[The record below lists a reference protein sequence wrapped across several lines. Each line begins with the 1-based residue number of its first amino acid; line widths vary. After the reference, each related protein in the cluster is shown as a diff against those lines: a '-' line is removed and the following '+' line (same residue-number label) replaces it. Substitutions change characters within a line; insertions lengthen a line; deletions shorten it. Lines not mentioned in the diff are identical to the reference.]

1 MNRFGF
7 IYIGGFFLLIT
18 IFSFL
23 NIIYSY
29 YFNLYL
35 NIDAYIYSLILSSF
49 IGLSLFFKKKNDN
62 KISIYEKI
70 IIVLIGYI
78 TIPLLIS
85 VPYYLSIYNISF
97 LDCYF
102 ESISGFTSTGFTIF
116 PNIKHLDESLIL
128 WRSSSQWIGGI
139 YFLFSIILLIDVFD
153 DNLKKSLTNFLSFN
167 INETIKQSFKIFILY
182 CVLTLILF
190 LILKI
195 IDIRTFDSLNL
206 SMSIISS
213 GGFIPV
219 NNIESI
225 LNTTFKEIVFSL
237 LLLTSF
243 FSLFLSYNLIFLR
256 KKNLNFFTED
266 LYLVIYLFIL
276 IFIFFVF
283 LNKDSNF
290 SVILLSLTSSISN
303 VGISNSNISSNLYFI
318 FLILVIIGG
327 SFFSTSSGIR
337 FIKIHSLIKYSLNE
351 LLSHARPKHVFAN
364 KLTFSDKNLNQSDI
378 SKYFL
383 SVIIFIIC
391 LFSITLILTFFNNN
405 FDESFKIGIL
415 TIMNTVNSSMYG
427 LKDYSF
433 YNLDIFSKSTLM
445 LFMIIG
451 RVELLTLII
460 ISKKFLFKN

>member
-7 IYIGGFFLLIT
+7 IYIGCFFLLIS

-35 NIDAYIYSLILSSF
+35 NIDAYLYSLILSLI

-78 TIPLLIS
+78 VIPILIS
-85 VPYYLSIYNISF
+85 LPYYLSIYNISF

-102 ESISGFTSTGFTIF
+102 ESISGFTSTGFSIF
-116 PNIKHLDESLIL
+116 TNIRHLDESLIL

-182 CVLTLILF
+182 SVLTLILF
-190 LILKI
+190 IILNI

-206 SMSIISS
+206 SMTIISS

-225 LNTTFKEIVFSL
+225 LNTKFKEIIFSL

-243 FSLFLSYNLIFLR
+243 FSLFLSYNLIFLK

-266 LYLVIYLFIL
+266 LYLVIYFFAL
-276 IFIFFVF
+276 IFVFFIF
-283 LNKDSNF
+283 LNHESNF
-290 SVILLSLTSSISN
+290 STILLSLTSSISN
-303 VGISNSNISSNLYFI
+303 VGISNSNISSNLYFV
-318 FLILVIIGG
+318 FLLLVIIGG

-364 KLTFSDKNLNQSDI
+364 KLTFSSKNLSQSDI

-383 SVIIFIIC
+383 SVVIFIIC
-391 LFSITLILTFFNNN
+391 LFLITLILTIFNNN

>member
-7 IYIGGFFLLIT
+7 IYIGCFFLLISF
-18 IFSFL
+18 FSFL

-35 NIDAYIYSLILSSF
+35 NIDAYLYSLILSLI
-49 IGLSLFFKKKNDN
+49 IGLSLFFTKKNDN

-78 TIPLLIS
+78 TIPILIS

-102 ESISGFTSTGFTIF
+102 ESISGFTSTGFSIF
-116 PNIKHLDESLIL
+116 TNIRHLDESLIL

-190 LILKI
+190 IILKI
-195 IDIRTFDSLNL
+195 IDIRTFDSFNL
-206 SMSIISS
+206 SMTIISS

-243 FSLFLSYNLIFLR
+243 FSLFLSYNLIFLS

-266 LYLVIYLFIL
+266 LYLVIYFFIL

-283 LNKDSNF
+283 LNNESNF
-290 SVILLSLTSSISN
+290 SITLLSLTSSISN

-337 FIKIHSLIKYSLNE
+337 FIKIHSLIKYSFNE

-383 SVIIFIIC
+383 SVVIFIIC
-391 LFSITLILTFFNNN
+391 LLSITLILTFFNNN

-460 ISKKFLFKN
+460 LSKKFLFKN